1 MSHNFFVEHHGAEL
15 RVVRSESID
24 FVAHLHSQIE
34 LVYSLGG
41 EGSMTIEDQVHT
53 LRPGE
58 AALCWP
64 NRVHSYAALPEGSSY
79 LLAIFDTALLG
90 EAGAAFARLD
100 CASPFLDATRVH
112 PDVPLAL
119 RRMCEEC
126 DMSMPLRRADA
137 AVATGRL
144 LDALDTMPRLRA
156 DDPDALH
163 RVLGYI
169 QAHLSEDIS
178 LDVLAKA
185 LFLNKYYISKLFS
198 EHVGCNLH
206 AYLNALRINRAQGL
220 LHDPALSLSEVISR
234 CGYESERTFYR
245 AFRERTGTTPRQFRE
260 VISR

>member
-1 MSHNFFVEHHGAEL
+1 MSINFLVEHHGAEL
-15 RVVRSESID
+15 RVMRSESID

-34 LVYSLGG
+34 LVFSLGG
-41 EGSMTIEDQVHT
+41 EGVMTIENRSHT

-64 NRVHSYAALPEGSSY
+64 NRVHSYAVLPAGSSY

-90 EAGAAFARLD
+90 ETGAAFTRLD
-100 CASPFLDATRVH
+100 CAQPFLDAARVH

-119 RRMCEEC
+119 ERMAREA
-126 DMSMPLRRADA
+126 DLPAPLRRAYA
-137 AVATGRL
+137 AVAVERL
-144 LDALDTMPRLRA
+144 LAALDTSPRLRA

-169 QAHLSEDIS
+169 QAHLSEDVS
-178 LDVLAKA
+178 LDGLSRA

-206 AYLNALRINRAQGL
+206 AYLNALRISRAQEL
-220 LHDPALSLSEVISR
+220 LRDPALSLSEIMAR

-245 AFRERTGTTPRQFRE
+245 AFREHAGTTPRQFRE
-260 VISR
+260 VVAR